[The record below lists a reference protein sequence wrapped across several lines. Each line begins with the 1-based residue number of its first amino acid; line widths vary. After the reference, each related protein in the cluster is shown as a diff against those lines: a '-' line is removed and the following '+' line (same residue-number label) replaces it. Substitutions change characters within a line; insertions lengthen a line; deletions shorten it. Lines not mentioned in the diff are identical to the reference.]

1 MSRFTRRVE
10 RVFGAL
16 VDALRA
22 IAFLRD
28 EALYRDGELEH
39 GCFCLV
45 RSRVLVARPPPT
57 YANVSV

>member
-1 MSRFTRRVE
+1 
-10 RVFGAL
+10 
-16 VDALRA
+16 LRA

-39 GCFCLV
+39 ACFCLV
-45 RSRVLVARPPPT
+45 CSRVLVARPPPT